1 MNVYNLNQN
10 REELFEILLQKS
22 LVGNFIIQDERLV
35 YFNEAVEKVTGY
47 TFEELKNLN
56 PFEIVHPEDRSVVY
70 QKYVSR
76 INRIKEDETYSF
88 RIITKDGAVRWI
100 TARALGIN
108 YKGKPGVAVNA
119 MDTTHLIELTEEL
132 RKKNELLSHLSSI
145 LRHDILGDVAI
156 ISAAIELRDENMLQT
171 AFERIKKIR
180 EKIEDIKKLEEEMGE
195 LKIVN
200 AVEMARYAVEKYSRE
215 ANIVFRYENV
225 FVMANESLKS
235 AIENI
240 VNNAIVH
247 NPEGVK
253 IEIDVFRDGKDC
265 VVRVSD
271 NGVGIDCEIKKKLFS
286 ERIST
291 RKGGG
296 LGLLIVKKIVETF
309 RGSIRV
315 YDNKPQGTVFEIR
328 IPCVWF

>member
-56 PFEIVHPEDRSVVY
+56 LFEIVHLEDRSVVY

-156 ISAAIELRDENMLQT
+156 ISAAI
-171 AFERIKKIR
+171 
-180 EKIEDIKKLEEEMGE
+180 
-195 LKIVN
+195 
-200 AVEMARYAVEKYSRE
+200 
-215 ANIVFRYENV
+215 
-225 FVMANESLKS
+225 
-235 AIENI
+235 
-240 VNNAIVH
+240 
-247 NPEGVK
+247 
-253 IEIDVFRDGKDC
+253 
-265 VVRVSD
+265 
-271 NGVGIDCEIKKKLFS
+271 
-286 ERIST
+286 
-291 RKGGG
+291 
-296 LGLLIVKKIVETF
+296 
-309 RGSIRV
+309 
-315 YDNKPQGTVFEIR
+315 
-328 IPCVWF
+328 